1 MCGPPP
7 RVQLVEGRR
16 GRGRYPDNPPPAGGP
31 STRRAKRQRRRG
43 QPEAL
48 LRGGGRRAEAVG
60 GRHVGRRR
68 QADGGACGAIPAFP
82 FHSGSEVVI
91 EDRFFSLPR
100 WLAVSLG
107 LPRCAKPHQDTGV
120 LGR

>member
-1 MCGPPP
+1 MYGPPP

-16 GRGRYPDNPPPAGGP
+16 GRGRHPDNPPPAGGP
-31 STRRAKRQRRRG
+31 STRRGKRQLRQG

-68 QADGGACGAIPAFP
+68 
-82 FHSGSEVVI
+82 
-91 EDRFFSLPR
+91 R
-100 WLAVSLG
+100 LG
-107 LPRCAKPHQDTGV
+107 F
-120 LGR
+120 